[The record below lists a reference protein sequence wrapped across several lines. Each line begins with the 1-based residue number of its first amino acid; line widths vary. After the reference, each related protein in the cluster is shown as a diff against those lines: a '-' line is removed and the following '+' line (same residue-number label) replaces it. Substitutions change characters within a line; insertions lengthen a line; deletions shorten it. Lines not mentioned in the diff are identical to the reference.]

1 MRTTTLNKIKKHRP
15 CSDGWEKLLKFLGK
29 AEADDEQLSYL
40 RILESNGLDDCLWA
54 ARADDS
60 EDAEKFWR
68 LLACDFVEHMNPTD
82 PRSINAIAVARK
94 FANGD
99 ATEEELAA
107 AMASAARAAEAAWEA
122 AWAAAWEVTRTAAWE
137 AAWEAAREAARAAWI
152 AAWEAGAAAW
162 EAGAAESAWQTTHLK
177 ATLEA
182 EK

>member
-15 CSDGWEKLLKFLGK
+15 CSDGWEKLLTFLGK
-29 AEADDEQLSYL
+29 TEADDEQLSYL

-54 ARADDS
+54 ALADDS

-68 LLACDFVEHMNPTD
+68 LLACDFAEHVNPTD

-107 AMASAARAAEAAWEA
+107 A
-122 AWAAAWEVTRTAAWE
+122 
-137 AAWEAAREAARAAWI
+137 WEAAREAAWAAAE
-152 AAWEAGAAAW
+152 AAWEAAW

>member
-1 MRTTTLNKIKKHRP
+1 MRTTTLNKIKKHSP
-15 CSDGWEKLLKFLGK
+15 CGDGWENLLTFLGK
-29 AEADDEQLSYL
+29 TEADDEPLSYL
-40 RILESNGLDDCLWA
+40 TILESNGLDDCLWA

-60 EDAEKFWR
+60 EDADKFWR
-68 LLACDFVEHMNPTD
+68 LLACDFAEHVNPTD

-99 ATEEELAA
+99 ATSKELA
-107 AMASAARAAEAAWEA
+107 
-122 AWAAAWEVTRTAAWE
+122 AAWE
-137 AAWEAAREAARAAWI
+137 AAWEAARAARASWTAARAAWTAAE
-152 AAWEAGAAAW
+152 AAWEAAW